1 MRARRVR
8 DVHRPRGRR
17 ARALVPGAPRRSPG
31 CPDHDSRRH
40 GRGRASPSAPA
51 GVRGARRRPVRLLHA
66 GHPPHRSGAS
76 RGPAESHAPGDQG
89 GARGQPLPLHRV
101 HEDPRRRRARRLA
114 DRGSTMSDDPR
125 RSSEGKHE
133 FAVIGRP
140 LPKIDAWAKVIGE
153 TKYAD
158 DLFLPRMAYGR
169 LLRSPHGHALIKR
182 IDTSQDEEAL
192 CTEKVRMVGDA
203 VAAVAAVDEETAERA
218 CRLIDVEYEPL
229 RALMSIEE
237 SLAHPEVRIH
247 EYGDGPNVHK
257 NVALQFGDVEAAFA
271 RADLVREDVFFYEGN
286 THLPMEQHAAVAQWG
301 ADGKLTLWSSTQTPH
316 YVHRLLARILDVPAA
331 HIRVIATAVGG
342 GFGGKLDPFAH
353 EIAACKLSQLI
364 GRPVKIACTREEVFY
379 IHRGRHPVLM
389 WIKTGFTR
397 EGDIT
402 GCHLRTWLD
411 GGAYGSYGVAS
422 TFYTGVIN
430 PVTYKMPVYKFEGAR
445 VFTNKPPCGPK
456 RGHGT
461 PQPRFALECQLDKAA
476 EQLGLDPAEMRKRI
490 LAEPF
495 TKTANHLTVTTIG
508 LGECIDRVVEASGW
522 RTKWRGFRSE
532 GAPTEPPPEPGCAGG
547 ARARTRRGIG
557 IACSAYLTGAGTA
570 VYWNSMP
577 HSGVI
582 LRADRSGGVAV
593 LCGATDIGQG
603 SDSILAYL
611 PAEILGIDPKDVH
624 VHPADTSLTP
634 VDLGSYSSR
643 VTLMCG
649 MAAIQASQRLR
660 EVIAQAVARKLEVE
674 PGALAFRERKVG
686 VAADWERAV
695 PFAQAV
701 ELAEAMHGVLA
712 FAGSYAPPK
721 RAGKYKGGGVGPS
734 PCYSY
739 SACVVELSVDEE
751 TGEIELHDVWI
762 GHDLGRAL
770 NPLLAEGQ
778 IEGSVYMGIG
788 EALMEGQI
796 FRKGVHKNPSLLEYK
811 SPTTL
816 ETPEIHT
823 FLVET
828 DDPEGPF
835 GAKEAGQGPLLPVIP
850 AIANAVYH
858 AVGVRCDEV
867 PITPEMILKGL
878 ELRRQG
884 RPARVGP
891 ARIPLFTFKA
901 PVVVESAFGQ
911 PADAIAVRPF
921 QP

>member
-1 MRARRVR
+1 
-8 DVHRPRGRR
+8 
-17 ARALVPGAPRRSPG
+17 
-31 CPDHDSRRH
+31 
-40 GRGRASPSAPA
+40 
-51 GVRGARRRPVRLLHA
+51 
-66 GHPPHRSGAS
+66 
-76 RGPAESHAPGDQG
+76 
-89 GARGQPLPLHRV
+89 
-101 HEDPRRRRARRLA
+101 
-114 DRGSTMSDDPR
+114 MSDDPR

-182 IDTSQDEEAL
+182 IDTSQARALPGVYAVITGSDLPRVKFGILPVSQDEEAL

-237 SLAHPEVRIH
+237 SLAHPEIRIH

-286 THLPMEQHAAVAQWG
+286 THLPMEQHAAVASAG
-301 ADGKLTLWSSTQTPH
+301 PDGKLTLWSSTQTPH
-316 YVHRLLARILDVPAA
+316 YVHRLLAKILEMPAA
-331 HIRVIATAVGG
+331 HIRVVATPVGG

-353 EIAACKLSQLI
+353 EIAACRLSQLT

-389 WIKTGFTR
+389 WIKTGFR
-397 EGDIT
+397 KDGEIT

-522 RTKWRGFRSE
+522 REKR
-532 GAPTEPPPEPGCAGG
+532 AKPPATGPRKLGV
-547 ARARTRRGIG
+547 G

-570 VYWNSMP
+570 VYWNNMP

-582 LRADRSGGVAV
+582 VRADRSGCVAV
-593 LCGATDIGQG
+593 LCGATDVGQG

-611 PAEILGIDPKDVH
+611 PAEVLGIDPKDVH

-660 EVIAQAVARKLEVE
+660 EIIARAVARKLEVD
-674 PGALAFRERKVG
+674 PAALAFRERRVG
-686 VAADWERAV
+686 VPDDWEKAL

-739 SACVVELSVDEE
+739 SACVVELTVDEE

-762 GHDLGRAL
+762 GHDIGRAL

-778 IEGSVYMGIG
+778 VEGSVYMGIG
-788 EALMEGQI
+788 EAVMEGQV

-823 FLVET
+823 FLIET

-867 PITPEMILKGL
+867 PITPEIILKGL
-878 ELRRQG
+878 VLKRQG
-884 RPARVGP
+884 KPARVGP
-891 ARIPLFTFKA
+891 ERLPRLTFKE

-911 PADAIAVRPF
+911 PADAIASRPF
-921 QP
+921 TQ

>member
-1 MRARRVR
+1 MSKRFTV
-8 DVHRPRGRR
+8 V
-17 ARALVPGAPRRSPG
+17 
-31 CPDHDSRRH
+31 
-40 GRGRASPSAPA
+40 
-51 GVRGARRRPVRLLHA
+51 
-66 GHPPHRSGAS
+66 
-76 RGPAESHAPGDQG
+76 
-89 GARGQPLPLHRV
+89 GQ
-101 HEDPRRRRARRLA
+101 
-114 DRGSTMSDDPR
+114 
-125 RSSEGKHE
+125 
-133 FAVIGRP
+133 P
-140 LPKIDAWAKVIGE
+140 LPKIDAWGKVTGD
-153 TKYAD
+153 TRFAD
-158 DLFLPRMAYGR
+158 DMVLPRMAFGK
-169 LLRSPHGHALIKR
+169 LLRSPHATAR
-182 IDTSQDEEAL
+182 VRAIDTARAKTVPGVYAVITGADLPRGKFGILPVSQDEEAV

-203 VAAVAAVDEETAERA
+203 VAAVAAVDEETADRA
-218 CRLIDVEYEPL
+218 CRLIDVDYEPL
-229 RALMSIEE
+229 PALMSIQE

-271 RADLVREDVFFYEGN
+271 ASDLVREDVFFYEGN
-286 THLPMEQHAAVAQWG
+286 THLPMEQHAAVAHAT

-316 YVHRLLARILDVPAA
+316 YVHRLLARILDMPAA
-331 HIRVIATAVGG
+331 HIRVIAAPVGG

-364 GRPVKIACTREEVFY
+364 GRPVKIALTREEVFY
-379 IHRGRHPVLM
+379 VHRGRHPVLM
-389 WIKTGFTR
+389 WIKTGFTSH
-397 EGDIT
+397 GDIT
-402 GCHLRTWLD
+402 GCHLKTWLD

-445 VFTNKPPCGPK
+445 IFTNKPPCGPK

-461 PQPRFALECQLDKAA
+461 PQPRFALEVQLDKAA
-476 EQLGLDPAEMRKRI
+476 EQLGLDPADLRKRI
-490 LAEPF
+490 LVEPF

-508 LGECIDRVVEASGW
+508 LGECIDKVVEASGW
-522 RTKWRGFRSE
+522 RDK
-532 GAPTEPPPEPGCAGG
+532 
-547 ARARTRRGIG
+547 RARYAEAARDTGAKPLWQPRTRKGIG
-557 IACSAYLTGAGTA
+557 IAGSAYMTGAGTA
-570 VYWNSMP
+570 IYWNNMP
-577 HSGVI
+577 HSGVVI
-582 LRADRSGGVAV
+582 RADRSGAVAV

-611 PAEILGIDPKDVH
+611 PAEVLGIEPKDVH

-660 EVIAQAVARKLEVE
+660 EVIARAVARKLEVD
-674 PGALAFRERKVG
+674 PGALAFRERRVG
-686 VAADWERAV
+686 VPDDWEKAL

-739 SACVVELSVDEE
+739 SACVVELTVDEE

-762 GHDLGRAL
+762 GHDIGRAL

-778 IEGSVYMGIG
+778 VEGSVYMGIG
-788 EALMEGQI
+788 EAVMEGQV

-823 FLVET
+823 FLIET

-867 PITPEMILKGL
+867 PITPEIILKGL
-878 ELRRQG
+878 ALKRQG
-884 RPARVGP
+884 KPARVGP
-891 ARIPLFTFKA
+891 ERLPRLTFRE

-911 PADAIAVRPF
+911 PADAIASRPF
-921 QP
+921 TQ

>member
-1 MRARRVR
+1 M
-8 DVHRPRGRR
+8 
-17 ARALVPGAPRRSPG
+17 SK
-31 CPDHDSRRH
+31 SRF
-40 GRGRASPSAPA
+40 SI
-51 GVRGARRRPVRLLHA
+51 V
-66 GHPPHRSGAS
+66 
-76 RGPAESHAPGDQG
+76 
-89 GARGQPLPLHRV
+89 GQ
-101 HEDPRRRRARRLA
+101 
-114 DRGSTMSDDPR
+114 
-125 RSSEGKHE
+125 
-133 FAVIGRP
+133 P
-140 LPKIDAWAKVIGE
+140 LPKIDAWAKVTGE
-153 TKYAD
+153 TRYAD
-158 DLFLPRMAYGR
+158 DLALPRLAHGR
-169 LLRSPHGHALIKR
+169 LLRSPHAHAR
-182 IDTSQDEEAL
+182 IRAIDAARARALPGVYAVITGADLPRVKFGILPVSQDEEAL

-218 CRLIDVEYEPL
+218 CRLIDVDYEPL
-229 RALMSIEE
+229 PALMSIQD

-271 RADLVREDVFFYEGN
+271 AADLVREDVFYFEGN
-286 THLPMEQHAAVAQWG
+286 THLPMEQHAAVAHWA

-316 YVHRLLARILDVPAA
+316 YVHRLLAKILDVPAA
-331 HIRVIATAVGG
+331 HVRVVAPPVGG

-353 EIAACKLSQLI
+353 EIAACKLSQLT

-397 EGDIT
+397 QGDIT

-445 VFTNKPPCGPK
+445 IFTNKPPCGPK

-476 EQLGLDPAEMRKRI
+476 EQLGLDPADLRRRI
-490 LAEPF
+490 IAEPF

-508 LGECIDRVVEASGW
+508 LGECLDRVVEASGW
-522 RTKWRGFRSE
+522 RDKH
-532 GAPTEPPPEPGCAGG
+532 
-547 ARARTRRGIG
+547 ARYRAAAADASAKPLWQSRKRKGIG
-557 IACSAYLTGAGTA
+557 LACSAYMTGAGTA
-570 VYWNSMP
+570 IYWNNMP
-577 HSGVI
+577 HSGVVV
-582 LRADRSGGVAV
+582 RADRSGAV
-593 LCGATDIGQG
+593 TLLCGATDIGQG
-603 SDSILAYL
+603 SDSVLAYL
-611 PAEILGIDPKDVH
+611 VAEVLGVDPKDVH

-649 MAAIQASQRLR
+649 QAAIQAGERLKSA
-660 EVIAQAVARKLEVE
+660 VFKAVATKLGVE
-674 PGALAFRERKVG
+674 PAALVARERRIG
-686 VAADWERAV
+686 VPDDWDRAL

-701 ELAEAMHGVLA
+701 ELGEAMHGVLA

-739 SACVVELSVDEE
+739 SACVVELTVDED
-751 TGEIELHDVWI
+751 TGTIELSDVWI
-762 GHDLGRAL
+762 AHDIGRAL
-770 NPLLAEGQ
+770 NPLLVEGQ
-778 IEGSVYMGIG
+778 VEGSIYMGIG
-788 EALMEGQI
+788 EALMEEQV
-796 FRKGVHKNPSLLEYK
+796 FRKTLHKTPSMLDYK

-850 AIANAVYH
+850 AIANAVYQ
-858 AVGVRCDEV
+858 ATGVRIDEV
-867 PITPEMILKGL
+867 PITPDKILRGL

-884 RPARVGP
+884 KPARVGP
-891 ARIPLFTFKA
+891 DKLPLFAFKE
-901 PVVVESAFGQ
+901 PVVVDSAFGQ
-911 PADAIAVRPF
+911 PAEAIAVRPF
-921 QP
+921 ADERTP